1 MLGEDST
8 PSSAHQVTT
17 MTLVVVVGVVVRIRR
32 LLQVA
37 AMQPPGERIA
47 RGAASDQDPAERRP
61 GGEAGRR
68 EEEVPARTRGRRQ
81 ADAVKRRHGP
91 DGVRDPTGGS
101 VPEKRRLRP
110 PARR

>member
-1 MLGEDST
+1 
-8 PSSAHQVTT
+8 
-17 MTLVVVVGVVVRIRR
+17 
-32 LLQVA
+32 
-37 AMQPPGERIA
+37 
-47 RGAASDQDPAERRP
+47 
-61 GGEAGRR
+61 
-68 EEEVPARTRGRRQ
+68 VPARTRGRRQ